1 MTDHEEALIDRP
13 DAVDTTCPHCHRETG
28 LPRGAGPV
36 LPGGLRLDEFRVLVR
51 NEWRRRLGPDAY
63 GRNHV
68 GRIAGTLA
76 DLAADPE
83 SARVRGRL
91 REEVWEAVARVLAT
105 GAGRDEV
112 RRELAKLVQ
121 AIRAVLLDAGVDS
134 RTVRDT
140 YVRTAREAL
149 DDILNYPPPSTIP
162 TRSGGER

>member
-13 DAVDTTCPHCHRETG
+13 DAVDTTCPDCHHETG
-28 LPRGAGPV
+28 LPRGAEPV

-63 GRNHV
+63 GRSHV
-68 GRIAGTLA
+68 GRIAATLA

-83 SARVRGRL
+83 S
-91 REEVWEAVARVLAT
+91 
-105 GAGRDEV
+105 
-112 RRELAKLVQ
+112 
-121 AIRAVLLDAGVDS
+121 AGVDS

-149 DDILNYPPPSTIP
+149 DDILDYPPPSTIP
-162 TRSGGER
+162 T